1 MKKGSLLYGS
11 FCAAR
16 VTAFGPWVIMLNSL
30 LGLHKIHLGSSQQ
43 DLKAEKEGRV
53 KPSNLVF
60 VFFLISSETVVP

>member
-1 MKKGSLLYGS
+1 
-11 FCAAR
+11 
-16 VTAFGPWVIMLNSL
+16 MLNSL